1 MNRLVKTFIASVV
14 SEIQQSDIYLTVKA
28 RLFETPGANLN
39 GVRVTPAFLSEI
51 VENQEKYVGLPL
63 CADVK
68 NLAAGNYQH
77 LGHLYD
83 ARTGEFYSAQIGSF
97 YQFEKEDTADGA
109 ALIGYVRIMKR
120 NKAVCRAISELFAEN
135 ALKFSFEISCGS
147 YKKLDD
153 GTIEINASQDN
164 FLEGAAVVTFPAC
177 ESAVALDLVAECETI
192 ADGRE
197 EGETKMTDN
206 IDTAVVT
213 EEITAEENNDQSEVI
228 NAEKEANEEAETVN
242 AEQASEDQATSDEQ
256 IAELVVTENHKRVDE
271 VEVYDTDTGASVREV
286 TVHEVTSNTPMQET
300 AENVT
305 AEEEHV
311 AETEPEDEPED
322 EVPEEENA
330 SCHEEEK
337 KATAETELAED
348 AQECTTET
356 VDVTAELRTIIAELR
371 EELESIKTELSE
383 LKRKPE
389 QLIAEAVTAQA
400 HDTVNPF
407 VVEPQKPTR
416 YSLLE
421 TDEHP
426 AKYSL
431 LDRG

>member
-63 CADVK
+63 CADVT

-83 ARTGEFYSAQIGSF
+83 ARTGEFHSAQIGSF

-120 NKAVCRAISELFAEN
+120 NKAVCRAISELFADN

-147 YKKLDD
+147 YKKLED
-153 GTIEINASQDN
+153 GTIEIDASQDN

-206 IDTAVVT
+206 IDTAVVA
-213 EEITAEENNDQSEVI
+213 EEITAEENNDQPEVV
-228 NAEKEANEEAETVN
+228 AEETVN
-242 AEQASEDQATSDEQ
+242 AEDSAQPEEQ
-256 IAELVVTENHKRVDE
+256 TAELVVTENHRRVDE
-271 VEVYDTDTGASVREV
+271 VEVYDTDTGASVHEV
-286 TVHEVTSNTPMQET
+286 TVHEVTSSTPMQET
-300 AENVT
+300 AE
-305 AEEEHV
+305 AETEQI

-322 EVPEEENA
+322 SDEEETA
-330 SCHEEEK
+330 SCHDDEK
-337 KATAETELAED
+337 KATAETEQTT
-348 AQECTTET
+348 AQE
-356 VDVTAELRTIIAELR
+356 TAELRTIIAELR
-371 EELESIKTELSE
+371 SELEAIKSELNE
-383 LKRKPE
+383 LKREPE
-389 QLIAEAVTAQA
+389 QIIAEAVVAQ
-400 HDTVNPF
+400 VNPF
-407 VVEPQKPTR
+407 VVDPPKTTR

-421 TDEHP
+421 KDEHP
-426 AKYSL
+426 ARYSL
-431 LDRG
+431 LDRA

>member
-63 CADVK
+63 CADVT

-83 ARTGEFYSAQIGSF
+83 ARTGEFHSAQIGSF

-120 NKAVCRAISELFAEN
+120 NKAVCRAISELFADN

-147 YKKLDD
+147 YKKLED
-153 GTIEINASQDN
+153 GTIEIDASQDN

-206 IDTAVVT
+206 IDTTVVA
-213 EEITAEENNDQSEVI
+213 EEITAEENNDQPEVI
-228 NAEKEANEEAETVN
+228 NAEEEANKEAETVN
-242 AEQASEDQATSDEQ
+242 AEQAPEDQAASEEQ
-256 IAELVVTENHKRVDE
+256 TAALVVTENHRRVDE
-271 VEVYDTDTGASVREV
+271 VEVYDTDTGASVHEV
-286 TVHEVTSNTPMQET
+286 TVHEVTSSTPIQET
-300 AENVT
+300 AA
-305 AEEEHV
+305 AETEQI

-322 EVPEEENA
+322 SDEEETA
-330 SCHEEEK
+330 SCHDDEK
-337 KATAETELAED
+337 KATAEAETTEQTT
-348 AQECTTET
+348 AQE
-356 VDVTAELRTIIAELR
+356 TAELRTIIAELR
-371 EELESIKTELSE
+371 SELEAIKSELSE
-383 LKRKPE
+383 LKREPE
-389 QLIAEAVTAQA
+389 QIIAEAVVAQ
-400 HDTVNPF
+400 VNPF
-407 VVEPQKPTR
+407 VVDPPKTTR

-421 TDEHP
+421 KDEHP
-426 AKYSL
+426 ARYSL
-431 LDRG
+431 LDRA